1 MVEIRAGI
9 QELELVGGRL
19 SLDFANTIDSVLGDD
34 PDGKLDGYL
43 GLVEWSVYAKSV
55 AEEEAALL
63 QERARQ
69 RPDEVASILSRSR
82 RLREAIYHIVAAI
95 ASGQPAPQQAL
106 TWLNEELARAMP
118 YAQLVAHE
126 DGFHWHWKQ
135 SGALDSVL
143 WPVVEDAADLLTT
156 GSLERVK
163 QCDGHGCDWL
173 FLDTSRNR
181 SRRWCSMETC
191 GNRAKARRFY
201 HRQQDEDEV

>member
-1 MVEIRAGI
+1 MIEIREGI

-19 SLDFANTIDSVLGDD
+19 SLDFANTIEDVLSNDPQAQLDD
-34 PDGKLDGYL
+34 YL
-43 GLVEWSVYAKSV
+43 GLVEWSVHAES
-55 AEEEAALL
+55 ASEEEALLL

-69 RPDEVASILSRSR
+69 QPAAVAPIVERSQK
-82 RLREAIYHIVAAI
+82 LREAIYRILMAI
-95 ASGQPAPQQAL
+95 TSGEVVPQPAL

-118 YAQLVAHE
+118 HVQLVADE
-126 DGFHWHWKQ
+126 EGFHWHWERN
-135 SGALDSVL
+135 GALDSVL
-143 WPVVEDAADLLTT
+143 WPVVEDAADLLTA

-201 HRQQDEDEV
+201 HRHQDEDEE